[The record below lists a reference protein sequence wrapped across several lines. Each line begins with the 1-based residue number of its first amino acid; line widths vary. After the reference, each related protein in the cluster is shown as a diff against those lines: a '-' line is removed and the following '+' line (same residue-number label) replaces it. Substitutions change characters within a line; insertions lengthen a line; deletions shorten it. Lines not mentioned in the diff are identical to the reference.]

1 MAMEGVGDESSGG
14 EQGAGLVWCDSSS
27 RVGPER
33 GDTHENVSGLPPCQ
47 DSILGSDTGATL
59 DARSAIGRGFDLLL
73 WATAQEVAGEGGGD
87 RQAGVPLLDTHLA
100 QDWTALVSQP
110 IFTWPTEWALAVIQ
124 CESGGNPLAYN
135 PAGPYVGLWQVL
147 NGSSD
152 PYTNALQAHY
162 QYRQWME
169 GIRAV
174 SPWPTCG
181 PYRP

>member
-1 MAMEGVGDESSGG
+1 MVDEKVAIHVCTENRVPTVPHDAQDVSVGGC
-14 EQGAGLVWCDSSS
+14 A
-27 RVGPER
+27 ER
-33 GDTHENVSGLPPCQ
+33 AEAQV
-47 DSILGSDTGATL
+47 

-73 WATAQEVAGEGGGD
+73 WAAAPKVAGEGVGAAVSRLAPVSEWRLATRIAPTLG
-87 RQAGVPLLDTHLA
+87 A
-100 QDWTALVSQP
+100 QDWTALVSQ
-110 IFTWPTEWALAVIQ
+110 FTWPTEWALAVIQ
-124 CESGGNPLAYN
+124 CESSGDPLAYN
-135 PAGPYVGLWQVL
+135 PAGPYVGLFQVL

-162 QYRQWME
+162 QYRQWVE